1 MGCLA
6 KVMLPYPKK
15 RKICSKT
22 SYCLFIGYAEH
33 NVAYR
38 FFGLNSYISEHNII
52 VKTKYVEFF

>member
-1 MGCLA
+1 
-6 KVMLPYPKK
+6 MLPYPKK